1 MIGLLPQ
8 ALTIGGKEYEICS
21 DFRIALL
28 IFEAYDDP
36 DLSPFDKAAV
46 MLDSL
51 FAYPEDIPSEHL
63 QEACAAASWFLDG
76 GKEETE
82 GKSTTVEPK
91 SARLFSWTQDE
102 QMIFSAINKVAGCE
116 VRLLPF
122 LHWWTFLG
130 YFSEM
135 GEGLFTTVV
144 SIRQKQ
150 AQRKPLEKWEKQF
163 YEKNKDLVDIRKKY
177 SAQEQAERDFIN
189 NLLG

>member
-1 MIGLLPQ
+1 MIGLLPET
-8 ALTIGGKEYEICS
+8 LTIGGKEYEICP

-36 DLSPFDKAAV
+36 NLSPFDKAAV

-51 FAYPEDIPSEHL
+51 FVDPEEIPSEHL
-63 QEACAAASWFLDG
+63 QEACTVASWFLDG
-76 GKEETE
+76 GKEESSEQT
-82 GKSTTVEPK
+82 SHIQPK
-91 SARLFSWTQDE
+91 ANQLFSWTQDE

-116 VRLLPF
+116 IRSLEF

-130 YFSEM
+130 YFSEI
-135 GEGLFTTVV
+135 GEGLFTTVI

-163 YEKNKDLVDIRKKY
+163 YEKNKDLVDIRKKF
-177 SAQEQAERDFIN
+177 SAEEQAERDFIN
-189 NLLG
+189 KLLG